1 MTSRASIKSMPWY
14 GYLTTTR
21 AKAQAQKLSAIYYR
35 AGAELNSEYYTR
47 KGQRVTMC
55 GDIIAVQEHKVISQ
69 WSCGDRM
76 CPLCQIKSAR
86 KIAANARIVLDK
98 ACAENNVRP
107 YLLTLTQ
114 KNCSAEELGTRIDDM
129 LNAWR
134 VIIKNIRGM
143 KRYLAGYA
151 RTIEVTI
158 GRDGSFHPHIHSIM
172 LFANDVPKEMI
183 RARYWGAM
191 WQDYMKTQVYQGS
204 VVPICDIRRIRPN
217 VRKGLTSEAAAA
229 AEVSKYVAKSSHILS
244 QPNNYKNVLTV
255 EAAIAGRRLRSYGGV
270 WKVIRARLKL
280 EDNNQVEPPTQY
292 IATASVDLWQ
302 WAGATKSY
310 QRVL

>member
-55 GDIIAVQEHKVISQ
+55 GDVIAVQDHRIISQ

-86 KIAANARIVLDK
+86 RIAANARIVLDK
-98 ACAENNVRP
+98 ACTESDVHP
-107 YLLTLTQ
+107 YMLTLTQ
-114 KNCSAEELGTRIDDM
+114 KNCSAQELEERIDDM
-129 LNAWR
+129 LQAWR
-134 VIIKNIRGM
+134 NIIRNIKGM
-143 KRYLAGYA
+143 KKYLAGYA
-151 RTIEVTI
+151 RTIEITM
-158 GRDGSFHPHIHSIM
+158 GRNGDYHPHVHSIM
-172 LFANDVPKEMI
+172 LLSSNAPREML
-183 RARYWGAM
+183 RARFWGKL
-191 WQDYMKTQVYQGS
+191 WQDYMNTRVYQGE
-204 VVPICDIRRIRPN
+204 VTPICDIRPIRPN
-217 VRKGLTSEAAAA
+217 KRKGLTSEAAAA
-229 AEVSKYVAKSSHILS
+229 VEVSKYVAKSNHILS
-244 QPNNYKNVLTV
+244 MPDNYERVLVV
-255 EAAIAGRRLRSYGGV
+255 EAAIAGRRLRSYGGI
-270 WKVIRARLKL
+270 WKAIRARLKL
-280 EDNNQVEPPTQY
+280 EDANQVEPPTQY

-310 QRVL
+310 KRVL